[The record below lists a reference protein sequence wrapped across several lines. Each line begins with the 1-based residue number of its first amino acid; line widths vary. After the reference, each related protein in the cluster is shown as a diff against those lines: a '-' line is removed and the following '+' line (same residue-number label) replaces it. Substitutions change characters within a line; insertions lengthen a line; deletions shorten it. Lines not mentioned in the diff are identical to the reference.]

1 MVVLVKVLEVVK
13 INKKSPFFIK
23 NGRFL
28 PFHQSGSDGDRM
40 LAGKIPVIVFATP
53 RLQTQSNVVTP
64 ASTVQSIAQI

>member
-40 LAGKIPVIVFATP
+40 LAGKIPVIVLAVP
-53 RLQTQSNVVTP
+53 KPLTQRRVIAP
-64 ASTVQSIAQI
+64 LSTV